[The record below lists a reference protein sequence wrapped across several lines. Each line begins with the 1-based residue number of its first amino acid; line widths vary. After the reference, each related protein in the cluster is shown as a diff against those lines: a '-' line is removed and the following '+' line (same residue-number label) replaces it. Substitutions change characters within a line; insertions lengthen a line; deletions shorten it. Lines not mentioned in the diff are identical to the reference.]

1 MLQRPY
7 SLSPRPGGVR
17 HPFISMTIRASA
29 EYSIR
34 HRHYLDVLTGG
45 WLEIVKRTLIDEFNW
60 SIVFATY
67 TLRY

>member
-17 HPFISMTIRASA
+17 HPFISMTIRVSG

-45 WLEIVKRTLIDEFNW
+45 RLEIVKRTLIDEFNW